1 MKNLLVVSETNFVN
15 FIAIIVILMLLVLFS
30 LFTYLIYKYYQKQ
43 QESKLALKNLE
54 VIHKKE
60 LLNMQSEITKQ
71 VLKTIGMELH
81 DDVSHHLVMLKL
93 EAESGKIDYNKGS
106 SELSDRLGNVIKT
119 LQGITSFF
127 STLDND
133 FLDVINNIEEDI
145 NRINKKGLLKITY
158 VNQNPET
165 PENLLSRLYIFRIY
179 QEVITNVY
187 RHSQAKEMEIKLLS
201 DKNNFIMVMNDFGKG
216 FETSLL
222 NYSKDSLGLN
232 NIKNRCNSVGG
243 SFEIISK
250 LGHGTNI
257 TIKIPLI

>member
-1 MKNLLVVSETNFVN
+1 MKNLLVLSETNFVN
-15 FIAIIVILMLLVLFS
+15 YIAIIVILMLLVLFS

-93 EAESGKIDYNKGS
+93 EAESGKIDFSKGS
-106 SELSDRLGNVIKT
+106 SELSDRLGNVLKT

-133 FLDVINNIEEDI
+133 FLDVISNIEDDI
-145 NRINKKGLLKITY
+145 NRINQKGMIKINY
-158 VNQNPET
+158 DNQNPET
-165 PENLLSRLYIFRIY
+165 PESLLSRLYIFRIY
-179 QEVITNVY
+179 QEVITNIY
-187 RHSQAKEMEIKLLS
+187 RHSQAKEMDIMLLS
-201 DKNNFIMVMNDFGKG
+201 DQKNFIMMMNDYGKG
-216 FETSLL
+216 FETNLL
-222 NYSKDSLGLN
+222 NQTEGKFGLN
-232 NIKNRCNSVGG
+232 NIKNRCDSIGG
-243 SFEIISK
+243 SFSIMSK
-250 LGHGTNI
+250 LGQGTNI
-257 TIKIPLI
+257 VIKIPLE